1 MSGEETE
8 AVGPAS
14 NLLRSATRLCSTLL
28 AMLQTRVELLTTE
41 ISEDIERGVRILL
54 WTLVAMLAAALGL
67 LLAGVTLIIYYWD
80 THRLGAAVV
89 VTAAFLFVSAIAAR
103 VARARLHEKPR
114 LLDASRTEL
123 DRDVA
128 ALRRE
133 P

>member
-14 NLLRSATRLCSTLL
+14 SLLRSATRLCGTLL

-54 WTLVAMLAAALGL
+54 WTLVATLAAALGL
-67 LLAGVTLIIYYWD
+67 LLVGVTLIIYYWD
-80 THRLGAAVV
+80 THRLGAAVG
-89 VTAAFLFVSAIAAR
+89 VTAAFLVVSAISAR

>member
-1 MSGEETE
+1 MSGEETA

-14 NLLRSATRLCSTLL
+14 NLLRSATRLCGTLL
-28 AMLQTRVELLTTE
+28 AMLHTRVELLTTE

-54 WTLVAMLAAALGL
+54 WTLVATLAAALGL

-80 THRLGAAVV
+80 THRLGAAVG
-89 VTAAFLFVSAIAAR
+89 VTAAFLVVSALAAR
-103 VARARLHEKPR
+103 VARAHLHEKPR

>member
-14 NLLRSATRLCSTLL
+14 SLLRSATRLCGTLL

-54 WTLVAMLAAALGL
+54 WSLIAALAAALGL

-80 THRLGAAVV
+80 THRLGAAVG
-89 VTAAFLFVSAIAAR
+89 VTAAFLVASALAAR

-114 LLDASRTEL
+114 LLDASRAEL
-123 DRDVA
+123 SRDVT
-128 ALRRE
+128 ALRGE